1 MVCEHDA
8 VFPYPFIF
16 VPVKEKRKGMI
27 LFKES
32 ALIIFNLKGG
42 CKRNNYC
49 TSILFILNST

>member
-1 MVCEHDA
+1 MVCEHDT

-42 CKRNNYC
+42 KRNNCC